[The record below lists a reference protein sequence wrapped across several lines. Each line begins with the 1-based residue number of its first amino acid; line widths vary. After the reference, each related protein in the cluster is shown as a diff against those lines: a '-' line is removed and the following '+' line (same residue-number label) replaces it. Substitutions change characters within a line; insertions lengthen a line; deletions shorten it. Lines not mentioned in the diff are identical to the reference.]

1 MRYIS
6 IKRIGGILKVEE
18 YIILEFIDYT
28 DDHWKYF
35 IKFEE
40 GEEYNWYITCK
51 FPNNRKHLI
60 KVDLK
65 DERSLKKCMEQ
76 IFSDNSRYY
85 EIEWLNGVEIVKK
98 LLKKRS
104 GRFISF
110 DELKKEMKILEE
122 IINKHNE
129 NEIK

>member
-1 MRYIS
+1 M
-6 IKRIGGILKVEE
+6 EE
-18 YIILEFIDYT
+18 YIILEFVDFT

-40 GEEYNWYITCK
+40 GKEYNWYITCK

-60 KVDLK
+60 EVDLK
-65 DERSLKKCMEQ
+65 DERSLKKCMNQ
-76 IFSDNSRYY
+76 IFNDNSRYY
-85 EIEWLNGVEIVKK
+85 EIDWLNGVEIVKK

-104 GRFISF
+104 RGAITFE
-110 DELKKEMKILEE
+110 ELKREMRILEE

-129 NEIK
+129 TQ

>member
-1 MRYIS
+1 M
-6 IKRIGGILKVEE
+6 ED
-18 YIILEFIDYT
+18 YIILEFVDYT
-28 DDHWKYF
+28 TDHWEYF

-40 GEEYNWYITCK
+40 GEEYNWNITCK

-60 KVDLK
+60 KVDLR
-65 DERSLKKCMEQ
+65 DEKNLEKCMEE

-85 EIEWLNGVEIVKK
+85 EIDWLNGVEIVKK

-104 GRFISF
+104 ERAITFE
-110 DELKKEMKILEE
+110 ELKKEMKILEE

-129 NEIK
+129 NEVEDL

>member
-1 MRYIS
+1 
-6 IKRIGGILKVEE
+6 VEE
-18 YIILEFIDYT
+18 HIILEFIDYT

>member
-1 MRYIS
+1 M
-6 IKRIGGILKVEE
+6 EDH
-18 YIILEFIDYT
+18 IILEFIDYT

-40 GEEYNWYITCK
+40 GEEEYNWHITCK

-60 KVDLK
+60 KVDLR
-65 DERSLKKCMEQ
+65 DEKNLKKCMEQ

-104 GRFISF
+104 RRAITFE
-110 DELKKEMKILEE
+110 ELKNEMKILEE

-129 NEIK
+129 NEIE

>member
-1 MRYIS
+1 M
-6 IKRIGGILKVEE
+6 ED

-28 DDHWKYF
+28 TDHWEYF

-40 GEEYNWYITCK
+40 GEKYNWNITCK

-60 KVDLK
+60 KVDLR
-65 DERSLKKCMEQ
+65 DEKNLEKCMEE
-76 IFSDNSRYY
+76 IFNDNSRYY
-85 EIEWLNGVEIVKK
+85 EIDWLNGVEIVKK

-104 GRFISF
+104 ERAITFE
-110 DELKKEMKILEE
+110 ELKKEMKILEE

-129 NEIK
+129 NEVEDL

>member
-18 YIILEFIDYT
+18 HIILEFIDYT

-35 IKFEE
+35 VKFEE
-40 GEEYNWYITCK
+40 GEEYTWYITCK
-51 FPNNRKHLI
+51 FPNNRKYLI

>member
-1 MRYIS
+1 M
-6 IKRIGGILKVEE
+6 ENH
-18 YIILEFIDYT
+18 IILEFIDYA

-35 IKFEE
+35 VQFEE
-40 GEEYNWYITCK
+40 GEEYIWYITCK

-60 KVDLK
+60 EVDLR
-65 DERSLKKCMEQ
+65 DEKSLKKCMEE

-104 GRFISF
+104 GRAITFE
-110 DELKKEMKILEE
+110 ELKYEMKILEE

-129 NEIK
+129 NGME